1 MSLDVSTNIHD
12 IDWLKVETW
21 MNSVGLPPAEIES
34 IEPLSGGTQN
44 LMFRF
49 QRAGRSY
56 VLRRPPLHKR
66 AKSDDTMRREI
77 RLLQA
82 LTDQPVPHARLIA
95 ANPDI
100 ELIGAAFYVMEAIDG
115 FNALNGM
122 PDLHR
127 GSAAVRHQMGL
138 EMVDG
143 LAALGA
149 VDANAVGLGDFG
161 KPANFL
167 QRQPQRWLDELEGY
181 CRLPGYPRS
190 ELPDV
195 RPIADW
201 LAQNIPSQSTPGL
214 MHGDFHIA
222 NVMFSNTGPEL
233 AAIVDWEMCTLGDPL
248 LDLGWMLATW
258 PAPPPNKLIPEDGFP
273 TKPELIERYASR
285 SARSLEHIRWYEVL
299 AGYKLAILVEGT
311 HARARSG
318 LAPVE
323 VGEHLHQG
331 ALNLIRNA
339 FEQIESA

>member
-1 MSLDVSTNIHD
+1 MSSNVSTNRTGV
-12 IDWLKVETW
+12 DWTKISAW
-21 MNSVGLPPAEIES
+21 MNSIGLPPADIQA

-66 AKSDDTMRREI
+66 AKSDDAMRREI

-82 LTDQPVPHARLIA
+82 LADQPVPHPRLVA
-95 ANPDI
+95 ANADV
-100 ELIGAAFYVMEAIDG
+100 ELIGAVFYVMEAIDG

-127 GSAAVRHQMGL
+127 GSAAIRHQMGL
-138 EMVDG
+138 AMVDG

-149 VDANAVGLGDFG
+149 VDAHAVGLGDLG
-161 KPANFL
+161 NPANFL
-167 QRQPQRWLDELEGY
+167 QRQPQRWLDELESY
-181 CRLPGYPRS
+181 CGLSGYPRS

-195 RPIADW
+195 GPIAAW
-201 LAQNIPSQSTPGL
+201 LTQKMPSQSTPGL

-258 PAPPPNKLIPEDGFP
+258 PALPPNKIVPDDGFP
-273 TKPELIERYASR
+273 TKRELIERYASR
-285 SARSLEHIRWYEVL
+285 SSRSLEDICWYE
-299 AGYKLAILVEGT
+299 
-311 HARARSG
+311 
-318 LAPVE
+318 
-323 VGEHLHQG
+323 
-331 ALNLIRNA
+331 
-339 FEQIESA
+339 